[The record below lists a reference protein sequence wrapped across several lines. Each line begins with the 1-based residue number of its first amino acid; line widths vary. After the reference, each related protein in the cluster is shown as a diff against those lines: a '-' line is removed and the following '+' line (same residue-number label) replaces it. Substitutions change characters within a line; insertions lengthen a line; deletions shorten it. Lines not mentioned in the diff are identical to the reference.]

1 MNKRIHCVTLYTS
14 IFYVQ
19 MCGRID
25 ASVLIRTC
33 NSDAVNA
40 KTRNGIP
47 PQKKCWFRLAD
58 QSEI

>member
-47 PQKKCWFRLAD
+47 PKKMLV
-58 QSEI
+58 